1 MSSTNISKMIEAVK
15 KGDLYKAQRY
25 LNKEIK
31 LAEQG
36 IFANKVDAEGNLS
49 YGSKKDEDD
58 FPFNGT

>member
-1 MSSTNISKMIEAVK
+1 MIEAVK